1 MPSAQDAI
9 LVLTGGRVID
19 PANGT
24 DNVADVVT
32 RGDTILEV
40 GPDAGTRYPDAQV
53 RSVAGKLVTP
63 GLIDIHTHCFTGL
76 GDFCLPTDLMGVD
89 SGVPIIV
96 DAGTT
101 STTIFGLARKGIIDH
116 PDTKTRIFAL
126 MDPSQ
131 IYLANKTFIC
141 HYLRIADDER
151 NIDIDAAK
159 EVVDAN
165 RDVIVGFKV
174 RPTITDNPDRS
185 PFLEAAHQ
193 IAPDL
198 PIMIHLGS
206 FPHTPVL
213 ETEKLLYQLRKGD
226 IITHAC
232 RGGGGQLDARGEPT
246 QAFIDAYNRGVLMD
260 IGHSAGDFHFRTARR
275 LIERGYMPN
284 TISTDLNVF
293 NVDGP
298 VHSLSTT
305 MSKLWALDVPL
316 EQVIAMNTIN
326 AARAINRED
335 QYGTLTPGRAAEVSV
350 LDIEEGSCT
359 LSDGHE
365 EITADRRLR
374 AVGCLRN
381 GQWHDAVHDQ
391 KALQAEMKEAV

>member
-1 MPSAQDAI
+1 MPSSHEDL
-9 LVLTGGRVID
+9 LVLKGGRVID
-19 PANGT
+19 PALGT
-24 DNVADVVT
+24 DTVADVVI
-32 RGDTILEV
+32 RGNTILEV
-40 GPDAGTRYPDAQV
+40 GTDAGTRYPDATV
-53 RSVAGKLVTP
+53 RDVAGKLVTP

-101 STTIFGLARKGIIDH
+101 SATIIELARKAIIDH
-116 PDTKTRIFAL
+116 PDTKTKIFAL

-151 NIDIDAAK
+151 NIDIEAARK
-159 EVVDAN
+159 VVDAN

-174 RPTITDNPDRS
+174 RPTITDDPDRS

-198 PIMIHLGS
+198 PLMIHLGS

-213 ETEKLLYQLRKGD
+213 ATEKLLYQLRKGD

-232 RGGGGQLDARGEPT
+232 RGGGGQLDRHGEPT
-246 QAFIDAYNRGVLMD
+246 QAFTDAYNRGVLMD
-260 IGHSAGDFHFRTARR
+260 IGHSAGDFHFRTAKR
-275 LIERGYMPN
+275 LVERGYLPN

-305 MSKLWALDVPL
+305 MSKIWALGIPL

-326 AARAINRED
+326 AARAINRQQE
-335 QYGTLTPGRAAEVSV
+335 YGTLEPGRAAEVSV
-350 LDIEEGSCT
+350 LDIEEGPCT

-365 EITADRRLR
+365 EIHTDRRLR

-381 GQWHDAVHDQ
+381 GHWFDAVHDRADSVTQ
-391 KALQAEMKEAV
+391 LEEAV

>member
-1 MPSAQDAI
+1 MPSTQDEI
-9 LVLTGGRVID
+9 LVLQGGRVID
-19 PANGT
+19 PANGF
-24 DNVADVVT
+24 DDIADVVT
-32 RGDTILEV
+32 KGDTILEV
-40 GPDAGTRYPDAQV
+40 GPGVGSKYPDASIRNV
-53 RSVAGKLVTP
+53 EGKVVTP

-89 SGVPIIV
+89 SGVPVIV

-101 STTIFGLARKGIIDH
+101 STTIFGLARKAIIDH
-116 PDTKTRIFAL
+116 PDTKTKIFAL

-151 NIDIDAAK
+151 NIDIEAAK

-185 PFLEAAHQ
+185 PFLEAAHL

-213 ETEKLLYQLRKGD
+213 ETEKLLYELRKGD
-226 IITHAC
+226 IIPHAC
-232 RGGGGQLDARGEPT
+232 RGGGGQLDAQGEPT
-246 QAFIDAYNRGVLMD
+246 KAFTDAYNRGLLMD

-298 VHSLSTT
+298 VYSLSTT

-316 EQVIAMNTIN
+316 DQVIAMNTIN
-326 AARAINRED
+326 AAKAINREKE
-335 QYGTLTPGRAAEVSV
+335 YGTLDAGRSAEVTV
-350 LDIEEGSCT
+350 LDVEEGPCL

-365 EITADRRLR
+365 QITASRRLR
-374 AVGCLRN
+374 AVGCLRA
-381 GQWHDAVHDQ
+381 GEWHDAVHDQ
-391 KALQAEMKEAV
+391 KARQVEMKEAV

>member
-1 MPSAQDAI
+1 MPSTQTDV
-9 LVLTGGRVID
+9 LVLKGGRVID
-19 PANGT
+19 PANGFDAT
-24 DNVADVVT
+24 ADVVT
-32 RGDTILEV
+32 EGGTILAV
-40 GPDAGTRYPDAQV
+40 GPDAGNQYPAGRVHDM
-53 RSVAGKLVTP
+53 AGKVVTP
-63 GLIDIHTHCFTGL
+63 GLIDIHTHCYTGL

-101 STTIFGLARKGIIDH
+101 SSTIFGLARKAIIDH
-116 PDTKTRIFAL
+116 PDTKTKIFAF

-141 HYLRIADDER
+141 HYLHIADDER
-151 NIDIDAAK
+151 NIDVQAAK
-159 EVVDAN
+159 QVVDDN

-174 RPTITDNPDRS
+174 RATITDDPDRS

-198 PIMIHLGS
+198 PVMIHLGS

-213 ETEKLLYQLRKGD
+213 KTEKLLYQLRKGD

-232 RGGGGQLDARGEPT
+232 RGGGGQLDQNGEPT
-246 QAFIDAYNRGVLMD
+246 KAYVDAYERGVLMD

-275 LIERGYMPN
+275 LIERGYLPH

-305 MSKLWALDVPL
+305 MSKIWALGVPL

-326 AARAINRED
+326 AARAIN
-335 QYGTLTPGRAAEVSV
+335 QQHVYGDLSVGRPSEISV
-350 LDIEEGSCT
+350 LNIEEGACT

-365 EITADRRLR
+365 ELIAERRLR

-381 GQWHDAVHDQ
+381 GQWYDAVHDQ
-391 KALQAEMKEAV
+391 KRNTDLKEAV

>member
-1 MPSAQDAI
+1 MPSAQDTV
-9 LVLTGGRVID
+9 LVLKGGRVID
-19 PANGT
+19 PANAT
-24 DNVADVVT
+24 DQVADVVT
-32 RGDTILEV
+32 KGDTILEV
-40 GPDAGTRYPDAQV
+40 GPDAGDRYPGAEV
-53 RSVAGKLVTP
+53 RDVTGKLVTP

-116 PDTKTRIFAL
+116 PDTKTKIFAL

-151 NIDIDAAK
+151 NIDVEAAK
-159 EVVDAN
+159 AMVDAN

-174 RPTITDNPDRS
+174 RPTITNDPDHS

-213 ETEKLLYQLRKGD
+213 DTEKLLYQLRKGD

-232 RGGGGQLDARGEPT
+232 RGGGGQLDAKGEPT
-246 QAFIDAYNRGVLMD
+246 KAFTDAYDRGVLMD

-298 VHSLSTT
+298 VYSLSTT

-326 AARAINRED
+326 AAKAIKRED

-350 LDIEEGSCT
+350 LDIEEAPCV

-365 EITADRRLR
+365 EMTADRRLR

-381 GQWHDAVHDQ
+381 GQWHYAVHDQ
-391 KALQAEMKEAV
+391 KAVQAEMKEAV

>member
-1 MPSAQDAI
+1 MPSTQTDV
-9 LVLTGGRVID
+9 LVLKGGRVID
-19 PANGT
+19 PANGFEAT
-24 DNVADVVT
+24 ADVVT
-32 RGDTILEV
+32 EGGTILAV
-40 GPDAGTRYPDAQV
+40 GPDAGSQYPAGRVHDM
-53 RSVAGKLVTP
+53 AGKVVTP
-63 GLIDIHTHCFTGL
+63 GLIDIHTHCYTGL

-101 STTIFGLARKGIIDH
+101 SSTIFGLARKAIIDH
-116 PDTKTRIFAL
+116 PDTKTKILAL

-141 HYLRIADDER
+141 HYLHIADDER
-151 NIDIDAAK
+151 NIDVQAAK
-159 EVVDAN
+159 QVVDDN

-174 RPTITDNPDRS
+174 RATITDDPDRS

-198 PIMIHLGS
+198 PVMIHLGS

-213 ETEKLLYQLRKGD
+213 KTEKLLYQLRKGD

-232 RGGGGQLDARGEPT
+232 RGGGGQLDQNGEPT
-246 QAFIDAYNRGVLMD
+246 KAYVDAYERGVLMD

-275 LIERGYMPN
+275 LIERGYLPH

-305 MSKLWALDVPL
+305 MTKIWALGVPL

-326 AARAINRED
+326 AARAIN
-335 QYGTLTPGRAAEVSV
+335 QQHVYGDLSVGRPAEVSV
-350 LDIEEGSCT
+350 LDIEEGACT

-365 EITADRRLR
+365 ELMAERRLR

-381 GQWHDAVHDQ
+381 GQWHDAIHDQ
-391 KALQAEMKEAV
+391 KRCTDLKEAV

>member
-1 MPSAQDAI
+1 MPSAQTDV
-9 LVLTGGRVID
+9 LVLKGGRVID
-19 PANGT
+19 PANGF
-24 DNVADVVT
+24 DGIADVVT
-32 RGDTILEV
+32 QGGTILAV
-40 GPDAGTRYPDAQV
+40 GPDVGNQHPGGKV
-53 RSVAGKLVTP
+53 RDMTGKVVTP
-63 GLIDIHTHCFTGL
+63 GLIDIHTHCYTGL
-76 GDFCLPTDLMGVD
+76 GDFCLRTDLMGVD

-101 STTIFGLARKGIIDH
+101 SSTIFGLARKAIIDH
-116 PDTKTRIFAL
+116 PDTKTKIFAL
-126 MDPSQ
+126 LDPSQ

-141 HYLRIADDER
+141 HYLHIADDER
-151 NIDIDAAK
+151 NIDVQAAK
-159 EVVDAN
+159 QVVDEN

-174 RPTITDNPDRS
+174 RATITDDPDRS

-213 ETEKLLYQLRKGD
+213 ETEKLLNQLRKGD

-232 RGGGGQLDARGEPT
+232 RGGGGQLDHNGEPT
-246 QAFIDAYNRGVLMD
+246 KAYIDAYERGVLMD

-275 LIERGYMPN
+275 LIERGYLPS

-305 MSKLWALDVPL
+305 MSKIWALGVPL
-316 EQVIAMNTIN
+316 EQVIAMNTVN
-326 AARAINRED
+326 AARAINRQD
-335 QYGTLTPGRAAEVSV
+335 LYGDLSAGRSAEVSV
-350 LDIEEGSCT
+350 LEVEEGPCT

-365 EITADRRLR
+365 ELIAERRLR

-381 GQWHDAVHDQ
+381 GQWHDAIHDQ
-391 KALQAEMKEAV
+391 SRKTDMKEAV